1 MRLYVLTASLL
12 AASLRSINFQAQPF
26 CTAYTTT
33 STNRNPKSESK
44 GLLLDDLAAIAAIPS
59 TSTAAILNT
68 NARSVSAPLISLAR
82 EVLGEA
88 NVHVTSSAREARL
101 AARSVISGNYSL
113 VVPMGGDGTLSA
125 WIDCLVQEIIDQQP
139 YGTCTVEEAMQR
151 LPVIGYVPRGTG
163 NGLGHVV
170 GCSTA
175 DRDEDF
181 KSHSWDHASGGRSEN
196 TFLSRINFLAWR
208 KRRRYH
214 KTKRLLIRLKQ
225 VGHILQQLRNIP
237 KDSSVQNKIHL
248 ENDLWEKCSIVEMPM
263 MQVIHH
269 SNEDL
274 NDAHISSL
282 STYNNNTDTIN
293 NNNNT
298 IGDLCFFAGSG
309 FDSLMLHD
317 FQQIKAWSS
326 TSKTLPAF
334 LRSALSSVAG
344 YCVALIT
351 LTLPQTLRYGTH
363 RIHVR
368 VTTQDEE
375 TLWVDHRR
383 GDFSEL
389 AVPSKERTT
398 TNAEK
403 ASADEAVKNP
413 KGLSEMNRSQQQKKK
428 HLLYSGTTG
437 ILAASTTP
445 FYGGGLRLFP
455 YARLIPGKLQLRL
468 GRISPLVGFFN
479 IPKIFEGSYREKSDR
494 FGCLDFIGEDFDVE
508 VSSDKYQEHLLRKR
522 RQRRNSWWWR
532 KNAPDDNGGDRENGN
547 ANGEEVVSINK
558 GFPFQHSG
566 ESMGI
571 KERFRLRVVKQP
583 VKFVS
588 FLRHRVIVD
597 D

>member
-1 MRLYVLTASLL
+1 MGVSTLVGLL
-12 AASLRSINFQAQPF
+12 MAASLRSMDFREGPF
-26 CTAYTTT
+26 CTAYTVAA
-33 STNRNPKSESK
+33 TNTHARPVSN
-44 GLLLDDLAAIAAIPS
+44 GRLVDDHPSIDAIS
-59 TSTAAILNT
+59 SRSTAAILNT

-88 NVHVTSSAREARL
+88 NVHVTSSAEEARL
-101 AARSVISGNYSL
+101 AARCVIRGNYSL
-113 VVPMGGDGTLSA
+113 VVPMGGDGTLSG
-125 WIDCLVQEIIDQQP
+125 WIDDMVQELMEYRPQ
-139 YGTCTVEEAMQR
+139 GSCTVEEAMRR
-151 LPVIGYVPRGTG
+151 LPVVGYVPRGTG

-170 GCSTA
+170 GCW
-175 DRDEDF
+175 RL
-181 KSHSWDHASGGRSEN
+181 DHATASSEPEHGGSSEN
-196 TFLSRINFLAWR
+196 KFLSRINLFSWR
-208 KRRRYH
+208 TRRRRD
-214 KTKRLLIRLKQ
+214 KTRTVLLRLKE
-225 VGHILQQLRNIP
+225 VGDILQKLRNATN
-237 KDSSVQNKIHL
+237 DSSSLSLQQAQHSKLDL
-248 ENDLWEKCSIVEMPM
+248 ENALWEKCSIVEMPM

-269 SNEDL
+269 SHDDNNNE
-274 NDAHISSL
+274 HVSSL
-282 STYNNNTDTIN
+282 STFNATNIK
-293 NNNNT
+293 
-298 IGDLCFFAGSG
+298 GDLCFFAGSG

-317 FQQIKAWSS
+317 FQQVKAWSS
-326 TSKTLPAF
+326 TSKTLPTF

-344 YCVALIT
+344 YCVALLT

-368 VTTQDEE
+368 VTTQDED

-389 AVPSKERTT
+389 AVSSRARMTT
-398 TNAEK
+398 TNTENVIANGVSDDTK
-403 ASADEAVKNP
+403 AMTE
-413 KGLSEMNRSQQQKKK
+413 LNRSSQPQKKQ

-494 FGCLDFIGEDFDVE
+494 FGCLDFIGQDFEVE
-508 VSSDKYQEHLLRKR
+508 VSSDKYEEHLSRKR
-522 RQRRNSWWWR
+522 RRGSSRWWWWR
-532 KNAPDDNGGDRENGN
+532 TKKAADGSRAGKEDGE
-547 ANGEEVVSINK
+547 ANGEEGVSISK

-571 KERFRLRVVKQP
+571 KERFRLRIVKQP

-588 FLRHRVIVD
+588 FLRPRVIVD
-597 D
+597 E